1 MAILS
6 TGLEKLQH
14 FALAPTAE
22 RTANLNG
29 TAVDMNDYEG
39 DLVIVLDVEA
49 GGTSTLD
56 VKIQSSDTS
65 GGSYADVTTVFSRGG
80 VEQASGAVAFAQAST
95 TASKQYL
102 VFPKGAAKR
111 WIKAVSTTS
120 NLDPHL
126 FDQRRWREEVRL
138 IGVRTEPWVASA
150 TWGFMLFTWHSPK
163 T

>member
-14 FALAPTAE
+14 FALAPTAQ
-22 RTANLNG
+22 RTSNLGG
-29 TAVDMNDYEG
+29 TAIDMNDYEG
-39 DLVIVLDVEA
+39 DLVIILDVEA

-65 GGSYADVTTVFSRGG
+65 GGSYSDVTTAFYRGG
-80 VEQASGAVAFAQAST
+80 SEVASAAVAFTQVST
-95 TASKQYL
+95 SASKQFL

-120 NLDPHL
+120 TSTHTYSIN
-126 FDQRRWREEVRL
+126 
-138 IGVRTEPWVASA
+138 GVGVKKY
-150 TWGFMLFTWHSPK
+150 G
-163 T
+163 

>member
-14 FALAPTAE
+14 LAFAATAQ
-22 RTANLNG
+22 RTADLDG

-39 DLVIVLDVEA
+39 DLVVILDVEN

-56 VKIQSSDTS
+56 VKIQSSDTQ
-65 GGSYADVTTVFSRGG
+65 GGTYSDVTTVFSLNGT
-80 VEQASGAVAFAQAST
+80 EQASAAVAFAQVST
-95 TASKQYL
+95 SASKQYL

-120 NLDPHL
+120 TSTHTYSINAVGLKKY
-126 FDQRRWREEVRL
+126 
-138 IGVRTEPWVASA
+138 G
-150 TWGFMLFTWHSPK
+150 
-163 T
+163 

>member
-14 FALAPTAE
+14 FALAPTAS
-22 RTANLNG
+22 RTTALDG

-39 DLVIVLDVEA
+39 DLVIILDVEN

-65 GGSYADVTTVFSRGG
+65 GGSYADVTTAFSLDGT
-80 VEQASGAVAFAQAST
+80 EQASAAVAFAQVST
-95 TASKQYL
+95 SASKQYL
-102 VFPKGAAKR
+102 VFPKSAAKR

-120 NLDPHL
+120 TSTHTYSINGL
-126 FDQRRWREEVRL
+126 
-138 IGVRTEPWVASA
+138 GAKKYA
-150 TWGFMLFTWHSPK
+150 
-163 T
+163 

>member
-14 FALAPTAE
+14 FALAPTAA

-39 DLVIVLDVEA
+39 DLVIILDVEA

-65 GGSYADVTTVFSRGG
+65 SGSYTDVTSVFNLDGT
-80 VEQASGAVAFAQAST
+80 EQASAAVAFAQVST
-95 TASKQYL
+95 SADKQYL

-111 WIKAVSTTS
+111 WIKAVSVTDTS
-120 NLDPHL
+120 THTYSIN
-126 FDQRRWREEVRL
+126 
-138 IGVRTEPWVASA
+138 GVGVKKYA
-150 TWGFMLFTWHSPK
+150 
-163 T
+163 

>member
-14 FALAPTAE
+14 LAFAATAE
-22 RTANLNG
+22 RTADLDG

-39 DLVIVLDVEA
+39 DLVVILDVEN

-56 VKIQSSDTS
+56 VKIQSSDTQ
-65 GGSYADVTTVFSRGG
+65 GGSYSDVTTVFSLNGT
-80 VEQASGAVAFAQAST
+80 EQASAAVAFAQVST
-95 TASKQYL
+95 SASKQYL

-120 NLDPHL
+120 TSTHTYSINAVGLKKY
-126 FDQRRWREEVRL
+126 
-138 IGVRTEPWVASA
+138 G
-150 TWGFMLFTWHSPK
+150 
-163 T
+163 

>member
-14 FALAPTAE
+14 FALAPTAA

-39 DLVIVLDVEA
+39 DLVVILDVEA

-65 GGSYADVTTVFSRGG
+65 GGSYTDVTSVFNLDGT
-80 VEQASGAVAFAQAST
+80 EQASAAVAFAQVST
-95 TASKQYL
+95 SADKQYL

-111 WIKAVSTTS
+111 WIKAVSVTDTS
-120 NLDPHL
+120 THTYSIN
-126 FDQRRWREEVRL
+126 
-138 IGVRTEPWVASA
+138 GVGVKKYA
-150 TWGFMLFTWHSPK
+150 
-163 T
+163 

>member
-6 TGLEKLQH
+6 TGLEKLSH
-14 FALAPTAE
+14 FALAPTAA
-22 RTANLNG
+22 RTADLDG

-39 DLVIVLDVEA
+39 DLVIILDVEA

-65 GGSYADVTTVFSRGG
+65 GGSYSDVTTVFNLDGT
-80 VEQASGAVAFAQAST
+80 EQASAAVAFAQVST
-95 TASKQYL
+95 SADKQYL

-120 NLDPHL
+120 SSTHTYSIN
-126 FDQRRWREEVRL
+126 
-138 IGVRTEPWVASA
+138 GVGVKKYA
-150 TWGFMLFTWHSPK
+150 
-163 T
+163 